1 MTVYITNTVKVK
13 PGHIQAYAAWAAKII
28 PIYEKYGVK
37 FLGTFLA
44 VGGDENRVVYLV
56 SMRDWAAYGNAFEKM
71 TVDAEF
77 LRLESEG
84 GIHFDGNDIQALMP
98 VPGSAMQ

>member
-1 MTVYITNTVKVK
+1 MAVYITNTVKVK
-13 PGHIQAYAAWAAKII
+13 PGHMQSYAAWAAKVI

-37 FLGTFLA
+37 FLGTFMA

-56 SMRDWAAYGNAFEKM
+56 S

-77 LRLESEG
+77 QRLESEG
-84 GIHFDGNDIQALMP
+84 GIHIDGNDIQALMP

>member
-1 MTVYITNTVKVK
+1 MALYITNTVKVK
-13 PGHIQAYAAWAAKII
+13 PGHMQGYAAWAVKVI

-56 SMRDWAAYGNAFEKM
+56 SMRDWAAYGDAAQKLQA
-71 TVDAEF
+71 DAEF
-77 LRLESEG
+77 QRLESEG
-84 GIHFDGNDIQALMP
+84 GIHIDGNDIQALMP

>member
-1 MTVYITNTVKVK
+1 MALYLIATDRVK
-13 PGHIQAYAAWAAKII
+13 PGHMQGYAAWAAKVI

-56 SMRDWAAYGNAFEKM
+56 SMRDWAAYGDALEKM
-71 TVDAEF
+71 TVDTEF
-77 LRLESEG
+77 QRLESEA
-84 GIHFDGNDIQALMP
+84 GIHIDGSDIQALMP

>member
-1 MTVYITNTVKVK
+1 MALYITNTVKVK
-13 PGHIQAYAAWAAKII
+13 PGHMQGYAAWATKVI

-56 SMRDWAAYGNAFEKM
+56 SMRDWAAYGDAAQKLQG
-71 TVDAEF
+71 DAEF
-77 LRLESEG
+77 QRLESEG
-84 GIHFDGNDIQALMP
+84 GIHIDGNDIQALMP

>member
-1 MTVYITNTVKVK
+1 MALYLTNTVKVK
-13 PGHIQAYAAWAAKII
+13 PGHMQGYAAWAAKVI

-44 VGGDENRVVYLV
+44 VGGASNRVVYLV
-56 SMRDWAAYGNAFEKM
+56 SMRDWAAYGDGLQKLQA
-71 TVDAEF
+71 DAEF
-77 LRLESEG
+77 QRLESEG
-84 GIHFDGNDIQALMP
+84 GTHIDGSDIQALMS

>member
-1 MTVYITNTVKVK
+1 MAVYIINTVKVK
-13 PGHIQAYAAWAAKII
+13 PGHIQAYAAWAAKVI

-37 FLGTFLA
+37 LLGTFMT
-44 VGGDENRVVYLV
+44 VGGDENRVVYLA
-56 SMRDWAAYGNAFEKM
+56 SMRDWAAYGDASQKM
-71 TVDAEF
+71 MVDAEF